1 MKEYEVQIWYGE
13 EEDGSLGVF
22 DEFYE
27 HDTLAEALVEYNRR
41 RTGRVSAMHPYKC
54 HHIMLMHY
62 PDYDKS
68 EDGGDGKVV
77 AEEGGE

>member
-1 MKEYEVQIWYGE
+1 MKEYEVQIWYDE

-27 HDTLAEALVEYNRR
+27 HDTLGEALVEYNRR
-41 RTGRVSAMHPYKC
+41 RTKC